1 MNTISA
7 GDFASR
13 REEIPADFVAA
24 NELLEENGWTDGL
37 PVIPP
42 TESLVETM
50 LSYSSAAPSD
60 VLGRMQPGN
69 ATVTAEKVAAN
80 AVMAGCRP
88 EYFPVVLAAVRA
100 ILRPQFHVG
109 STSCTTGGAA
119 PVVIV
124 SGPIAAK
131 LKINSAD
138 SCFAG
143 SFRANATIGR
153 ALRLTMR
160 NLGGAKPGGQD
171 KSTQAW
177 PGKMTF
183 CFAENEARNPWEPLR
198 VTQGFPANVSTVTV
212 LAVRGVYPVCE
223 GTQDTGLGVLQTL
236 AASMRVVG
244 SPIYNQTG
252 WNDTPVLLVLGPEH
266 AAEIAKAGF
275 SKAHAQLYLHEHA
288 RMPVRDLINRVYYG
302 TERWPP
308 WIDVNDPNATVPIV
322 VRATDFMIV
331 IAGGDGR
338 HSAWMPAWHECQ
350 GATEMIEDAPA
361 SARKVG

>member
-1 MNTISA
+1 MTNAIA
-7 GDFASR
+7 HEQSR
-13 REEIPADFVAA
+13 REDIPSDFVLA
-24 NELLEENGWTDGL
+24 NEALEERGWTDGL

-42 TESLVETM
+42 TEALVKTM
-50 LSYSSAAPSD
+50 VQHSRCDAGE
-60 VLGRMQPGN
+60 VLGRMQPANN
-69 ATVTAEKVAAN
+69 AVTVEKVAAN

-88 EYFPVVLAAVRA
+88 EYFPLVLSAVKA
-100 ILRPQFHVG
+100 VLKPQFHVG
-109 STSCTTGGAA
+109 STMCTTGGAA

-124 SGPIAAK
+124 SGSVAAK
-131 LKINSAD
+131 LAINSAD

-143 SFRANATIGR
+143 NYRANATIGR
-153 ALRLTMR
+153 ALRLVMR

-183 CFAENEARNPWEPLR
+183 CFAENEERNPWEPLR
-198 VTQGFPANVSTVTV
+198 VSQGYPSDVSTVTV
-212 LAVRGVYPVCE
+212 VAVRGLYPVCE
-223 GTQDTGLGVLQTL
+223 GTQETGLGVLQTL

-252 WNDTPVLLVLGPEH
+252 WNDTPVVVVLGPEH

-275 SKAHAQLYLHEHA
+275 TKAYVRHYLHEHA

-308 WIDVNDPNATVPIV
+308 WIDITDPNATVPIV
-322 VRATDFMIV
+322 VRADDFMV
-331 IAGGDGR
+331 VVAGGDGR
-338 HSAWMPAWHECQ
+338 HSGWMPAWHECQ
-350 GATEMIEDAPA
+350 GATEI
-361 SARKVG
+361 VGEI

>member
-1 MNTISA
+1 MTNSLKTGPS
-7 GDFASR
+7 S

-24 NELLEENGWTDGL
+24 NDFLEESGWTDGL

-42 TESLVETM
+42 TEALVRAM
-50 LSYSSAAPSD
+50 IVHSRYARD
-60 VLGRMQPGN
+60 QVLGIMQPGKG
-69 ATVTAEKVAAN
+69 TVTVEKVAAN
-80 AVMAGCRP
+80 AVMAGCRA
-88 EYFPVVLAAVRA
+88 EYFPVVLAAIKA
-100 ILRPQFHVG
+100 ILQPQFHVG
-109 STSCTTGGAA
+109 STMCTTGGAA

-124 SGPIAAK
+124 SGPIAEK
-131 LKINSAD
+131 LKINAAD

-143 SFRANATIGR
+143 NYRANATIGR
-153 ALRLTMR
+153 AVRLTMR

-183 CFAENEARNPWEPLR
+183 CFAEHEARLPWEPLR
-198 VTQGFPANVSTVTV
+198 VAQGFSTDASTVTV
-212 LAVRGVYPVCE
+212 VAVRGIYPVCE

-252 WNDTPVLLVLGPEH
+252 WNDTPVIVVLGPEH

-275 SKAHAQLYLHEHA
+275 SKSHVQLYLHEHA
-288 RMPVRDLINRVYYG
+288 RMPVRELINRVYFG

-308 WIDVNDPNATVPIV
+308 WIDVNDPTATVPIV
-322 VRATDFMIV
+322 VRASDFMIV
-331 IAGGDGR
+331 VAGGDGR

-350 GATEMIEDAPA
+350 GATELIGE
-361 SARKVG
+361 V